1 MGAPRSYASATAYV
15 TSNAVECCGSNAVE
29 AEEPFVNPLC
39 RVLSCGV
46 IIAFNGYWRIFSRTL
61 LNSMVLVMRR

>member
-15 TSNAVECCGSNAVE
+15 TSNAVFV